1 MFWENIKLAL
11 SAMKSSKM
19 RTALSLLGI
28 VIGVGAVVAILNL
41 GDSATA
47 NITESLNAGGTD
59 IIQIWTN
66 PNERT
71 KEVFTSE
78 FSNTIKNSVE
88 GIDSVM
94 PTMMYSAS
102 IRANQKNI
110 GAQIMGTETQ
120 YFDAQQLSFKQ
131 GSSYTSMQNIN
142 FDEVAVLGSGIAQD
156 LFNVENPIGQ
166 KINFILRSGMVK
178 TYEVVGVL
186 EEKEQSFTMSFNDSV
201 YIPFNTFT
209 TKLINNDVVSS
220 YIVKTNKNY
229 NTITVSDNINKFLD
243 TSVGN
248 DSYNSFSPAMIT
260 TMASQVTATLS
271 LFLAAIAGISL
282 LVGGIGIMNIM
293 LVSVAERTKE
303 IGIRKALGASPSV
316 IRGQFIV
323 EAVTLTLIGGFLG
336 ILFGS
341 FISLAVTNIAG
352 WTLSLS
358 TNSFIVAVGFSM
370 FVGIFFGWYPAMTA
384 SRLDPIEALNYE

>member
-11 SAMKSSKM
+11 SAMISSKM

-41 GDSATA
+41 GDSATE
-47 NITESLNAGGTD
+47 NITKSINAGGTD
-59 IIQIWTN
+59 IIQIWTQ

-71 KEVFTSE
+71 EDVFTSE
-78 FSNTIKNSVE
+78 FSQTIKQSVS
-88 GIDSVM
+88 GIDEVI
-94 PTMMYSAS
+94 PQMMSSAL
-102 IRANQKNI
+102 IRANQEGVN
-110 GAQIMGTETQ
+110 AQIMGTETSF
-120 YFDAQQLSFKQ
+120 FDAQQLVFEK
-131 GSSYTSMQNIN
+131 GSSYTVQQNIN
-142 FDEVAVLGSGIAQD
+142 NEEVVVLGNEIAKD
-156 LFNVENPIGQ
+156 LFNLENPIG
-166 KINFILRSGMVK
+166 KRVNFIMSSGIVK
-178 TYEVVGVL
+178 SYEVVGVL
-186 EEKEQSFTMSFNDSV
+186 EDKEQSFTMSFNNSV

-209 TKLINNDVVSS
+209 TKLVHVKVVSS

-229 NTITVSDNINKFLD
+229 NTIEVSDNVNKFLD

-248 DSYNSFSPAMIT
+248 DSYQSFSPAMIT
-260 TMASQVTATLS
+260 TMASEVTATLS

-303 IGIRKALGASPSV
+303 IGVRKALGASPSV

-341 FISLAVTNIAG
+341 FISYAVTNIAG
-352 WTLSLS
+352 WTLTLS
-358 TNSFIVAVGFSM
+358 YKSFIVAVGFSM

>member
-11 SAMKSSKM
+11 SAMRSSKM

-71 KEVFTSE
+71 EEVFTSE

-110 GAQIMGTETQ
+110 GAQIMGTETK

-131 GSSYTSMQNIN
+131 GSAYTSMQNIN
-142 FDEVAVLGSGIAQD
+142 YDEVAVLGSEIAQD

-178 TYEVVGVL
+178 TYEIVGVL

-220 YIVKTNKNY
+220 YIVKTNKDY